1 MPVSFGLSR
10 ISANRNEPIGP
21 SSIRHLADDVL
32 IIVSHGRP
40 FRPRQ
45 ECFQTTTANLAKPS
59 RIVSDDSHRNS
70 SHHSRSE
77 VFSVALASFSASS
90 WEGNGP
96 TNSSSRIEDNEHQNQ
111 NLSFSI
117 RAESWPSCIGH
128 LKSCLIEMRV
138 PRDQELVFLQG
149 ILVPAGTPK
158 QIVDLL
164 NREIIK
170 ALAMPDVA
178 DRLATIGFYVS
189 TNSPEEFAALI
200 KSEIAKWGRVVHEAG
215 IEQIR

>member
-1 MPVSFGLSR
+1 MSH
-10 ISANRNEPIGP
+10 ATK
-21 SSIRHLADDVL
+21 SS
-32 IIVSHGRP
+32 
-40 FRPRQ
+40 
-45 ECFQTTTANLAKPS
+45 
-59 RIVSDDSHRNS
+59 
-70 SHHSRSE
+70 
-77 VFSVALASFSASS
+77 
-90 WEGNGP
+90 
-96 TNSSSRIEDNEHQNQ
+96 
-111 NLSFSI
+111 
-117 RAESWPSCIGH
+117 
-128 LKSCLIEMRV
+128 
-138 PRDQELVFLQG
+138 VFLQG